1 MSRLSLIDL
10 LKALACQVI
19 LWHHFAKYGPM
30 SDAVAPE
37 FPQLVAVLTEFGP
50 LAVPAFLAMGG
61 FLASRTLLR
70 PGAPVMPARMIGR
83 RYLRLALPY
92 LPALALAL
100 AAAFAA
106 RALTPHPDNPAAPGI
121 GQILAHALMLQ
132 DLLGVDAFTAGA
144 WYVAIDF
151 QLFALLAGLHWL
163 SSQGTRGPEAS
174 RRFTLICL
182 AVTALSLF
190 WLNLDPDQDVWAPYF
205 FAAYGLGVLAERISR
220 MERKG
225 PALTALA
232 LLAGAAL
239 LVDWRSRIL
248 VAAVVALVLAVTGGR
263 GAGWT
268 RSPAVAR
275 LGDISYAVFLVH
287 YPVVL
292 AVGAL
297 VGRLFPDDPD
307 AALGGMFAAWLI
319 SLLAGSAL
327 EAVTARGFAPEPTPK
342 ARPAA

>member
-1 MSRLSLIDL
+1 MPYFGICYGFQWAVTEYARGVCG
-10 LKALACQVI
+10 LAGANSTEVDDNAQHKVI
-19 LWHHFAKYGPM
+19 YK
-30 SDAVAPE
+30 
-37 FPQLVAVLTEFGP
+37 
-50 LAVPAFLAMGG
+50 
-61 FLASRTLLR
+61 
-70 PGAPVMPARMIGR
+70 
-83 RYLRLALPY
+83 
-92 LPALALAL
+92 
-100 AAAFAA
+100 
-106 RALTPHPDNPAAPGI
+106 
-121 GQILAHALMLQ
+121 LQ

-190 WLNLDPDQDVWAPYF
+190 WLNLDPDQDFWAPYF

-248 VAAVVALVLAVTGGR
+248 VAAVVALGIGYYVPLPVIDQAKMAEFMSASREGIFGQALSFVSMFSGGTMSQAVIFTWGVMPYISASIIFQLLASVYPPLEKLQKEGESGR
-263 GAGWT
+263 KKINEYTRYATVFIALLQSTFLVQWLMRPEASGGAG
-268 RSPAVAR
+268 
-275 LGDISYAVFLVH
+275 
-287 YPVVL
+287 L
-292 AVGAL
+292 AIGL
-297 VGRLFPDDPD
+297 
-307 AALGGMFAAWLI
+307 
-319 SLLAGSAL
+319 
-327 EAVTARGFAPEPTPK
+327 
-342 ARPAA
+342 